1 MGIRNVLILFF
12 SAMAVS
18 VVILTVF
25 FSLFFKNFDN
35 LVTFDTRLPESAPE
49 FQSVTDEADPQHASR
64 AQGIRH
70 STINVPRDSRPTP
83 ASSEAQTTPEIPSV
97 GIGADLFSDD
107 FQEDDL
113 LDGLD
118 TPATTKPATTSGES
132 RPVNTSTTSGSPDG
146 PKKPASSPPPAER
159 EEPASPPPP
168 PPSLAEPTGNASPP
182 SGRHQVYLDGFGSVD
197 DARKTVEHLKAQ
209 GVQALVKQS
218 GSKTIIQLG
227 TFNNEAYARSLAD
240 QIGGKI
246 KSLP

>member
-1 MGIRNVLILFF
+1 MGIRNILILFF

-49 FQSVTDEADPQHASR
+49 FQSASDETGPQQDSR
-64 AQGIRH
+64 AQGVRH
-70 STINVPRDSRPTP
+70 STINVPKDSRPAP
-83 ASSEAQTTPEIPSV
+83 ASSDTHTTPEVPSV

-107 FQEDDL
+107 FQDDEMF
-113 LDGLD
+113 DGLD
-118 TPATTKPATTSGES
+118 MPTTTKPATTSGDS
-132 RPVNTSTTSGSPDG
+132 KPVSATPNSTSDG
-146 PKKPASSPPPAER
+146 KKP
-159 EEPASPPPP
+159 PASPAVDRAEPSTPPPPPP
-168 PPSLAEPTGNASPP
+168 PPSLAEPTGDASPP

-209 GVQALVKQS
+209 GVQALVKQN
-218 GSKTIIQLG
+218 GNKTIIQLG
-227 TFNNEAYARSLAD
+227 TFNNEAYARSLAE